1 MTTSRPAGAKKVRRD
16 IVLDET
22 DHEILRVLAADART
36 PNNVLAARVGLAAS
50 TCLMRVRRLQ
60 DAGVIRGFHADLAP
74 EALGRP
80 LQAIVSVRLQPN
92 ARPRIGSFAQ
102 RFAALPGVLNVFFLA
117 GVNDFQIHLAARS
130 ADDLRDFVVKNL
142 SASRDVAS
150 TETNLIFEHI
160 TGTALTGT
168 SALGAGRHPAGGTPD
183 GVDGLGDQVIERVV
197 RGGAGVATCGGGPGQ
212 AVQDVAGEQAGDV
225 LDRTGAV
232 RLVPGPGV
240 VAHAEDLQRRHLRVG
255 GAEHALVHPVPQD
268 AVHDGGVAR
277 PLLADVVGE
286 VAVEVADQ
294 F

>member
-117 GVNDFQIHLAARS
+117 GVNDFQIHLAAMS

-142 SASRDVAS
+142 SASRDVAT

-160 TGTALTGT
+160 AGTALG
-168 SALGAGRHPAGGTPD
+168 
-183 GVDGLGDQVIERVV
+183 
-197 RGGAGVATCGGGPGQ
+197 
-212 AVQDVAGEQAGDV
+212 
-225 LDRTGAV
+225 
-232 RLVPGPGV
+232 
-240 VAHAEDLQRRHLRVG
+240 
-255 GAEHALVHPVPQD
+255 
-268 AVHDGGVAR
+268 
-277 PLLADVVGE
+277 
-286 VAVEVADQ
+286 
-294 F
+294 